1 MAAKFLGKLVMTI
14 WMILVAILFFAQ
26 FAAEFDT
33 AFNIVTPMISETARS
48 SADSKV
54 AEGGRMG
61 RDTAVCS

>member
-33 AFNIVTPMISETARS
+33 AINIVTPMIPLL
-48 SADSKV
+48 
-54 AEGGRMG
+54 
-61 RDTAVCS
+61 